1 MNLYLKLNVLS
12 VLFPLLFS
20 FHPRI
25 AFYREWPYV
34 LPAIGI
40 TAAVYLVWDIIV
52 TAQGHWS
59 FSHTYAGKSVLKGL
73 PLGEVL
79 FFFCI
84 PYACLFVYWI
94 FRLFLPEKLL
104 PIPIVAFWILVGVFL
119 LGGLLNRK
127 RGYTRL
133 AFLSCAAFLVL
144 TLAVKPSLL
153 QSSHTWEY
161 FIFSFLAF
169 LIVNGILT
177 GLPVVL
183 YNPKAILGFRVIT
196 IPVEDFFYNFSFLG
210 FNLLLYRWLAEGL

>member
-1 MNLYLKLNVLS
+1 MNLYVILNVLS

-20 FHPRI
+20 FHLQI
-25 AFYREWPYV
+25 AFYREWPFV
-34 LPAIGI
+34 WPAIGI
-40 TAAVYLVWDIIV
+40 TATVYLVWDIVV

-59 FSHTYAGKSVLKGL
+59 FNHTYAGKGVLKGL

-104 PIPIVAFWILVGVFL
+104 PIPTVTFWILAGVFL
-119 LGGLLNRK
+119 LAGILNLK

-133 AFLSCAAFLVL
+133 AFLSCAAFLL
-144 TLAVKPSLL
+144 LALAIKPSLL

-161 FIFSFLAF
+161 FLFSFIAF